1 MKCVILAGGLG
12 TRLREETEFK
22 PKPMVEIGGI
32 PIIWHIMKNLS
43 KFGINDFVICLGYK
57 GHLIKDYFLN
67 FENWNNDIRVKL
79 GKFREV
85 EVLSQ
90 SSYHPW
96 NISLVDTGLESNTA
110 LRLKKIKRFIGNER
124 FLVTYGDGLS
134 DINISDLIEFH
145 ESHQKLATLTAVQ
158 PISRFG
164 LITLNEKNKI
174 CEFKE
179 KQKIEAWVNGGFF
192 IFEPKVFDYF
202 NDDEPLEQGPLN
214 KMVKDEQIFAFKHGG
229 FWQPMD
235 TYRESLLLNDIWRK
249 GEAPWKNW
257 D

>member
-1 MKCVILAGGLG
+1 MKCVILAVGLG

-32 PIIWHIMKNLS
+32 PIIWHIMQNLS
-43 KFGINDFVICLGYK
+43 QFGINDFVICLGYK
-57 GHLIKDYFLN
+57 GHLIKEYFLN

-79 GKFREV
+79 GKSKEI
-85 EVLSQ
+85 EILAQLSNN
-90 SSYHPW
+90 SW

-110 LRLKKIKRFIGNER
+110 LRLKKINRFIGNER

-134 DINISDLIEFH
+134 DININDLIEFH

-164 LITLNEKNKI
+164 SLTLDGKDKI
-174 CEFKE
+174 SEFNE
-179 KQKIEAWVNGGFF
+179 KQKIEDWVNGGFF

-202 NDDEPLEQGPLN
+202 KKDEPLEQGPINDL
-214 KMVKDEQIFAFKHGG
+214 VKDEQIFAFKHRG

-235 TYRESLLLNDIWRK
+235 TYRESLMLNEIWSSGK
-249 GEAPWKNW
+249 APWKNW